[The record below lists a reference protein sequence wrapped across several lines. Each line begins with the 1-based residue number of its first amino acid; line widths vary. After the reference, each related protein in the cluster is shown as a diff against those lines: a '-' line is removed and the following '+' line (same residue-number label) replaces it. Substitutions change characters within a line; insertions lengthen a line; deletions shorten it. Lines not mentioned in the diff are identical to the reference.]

1 MNKQTLEYFEW
12 NDIRLEICKEMGID
26 VKYFRYYNNLI
37 GGEYKDL
44 WHIWLDYFQS
54 DVYNDTIVAND
65 CDERIEVKI
74 EWLIEE
80 DKQWA
85 LPFVEAVYKVWERF
99 GIEYIRYSW

>member
-12 NDIRLEICKEMGID
+12 TDIRLEICKEMGID
-26 VKYFRYYNNLI
+26 EKYFRYYHNLI

-74 EWLIEE
+74 EWLTEA